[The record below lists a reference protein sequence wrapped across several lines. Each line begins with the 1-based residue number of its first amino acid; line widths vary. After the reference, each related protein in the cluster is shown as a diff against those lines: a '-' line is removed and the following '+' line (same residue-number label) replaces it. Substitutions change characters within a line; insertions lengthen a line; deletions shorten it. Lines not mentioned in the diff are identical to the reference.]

1 MTENKEIKKR
11 SAFRSRFGII
21 AAAAGSAIGL
31 GNIWRFPY
39 MTGQNGG
46 AAFILIYLGIIFAI
60 GVPLMI
66 SEFIIG
72 RQSQRNPVGAFKV
85 LKPNSPWKWVGV
97 LGVIASVLI
106 LAFYSTVAGWT
117 LEYIKIAVANQ
128 YHNLDAEGLR
138 TLFSNFTNN
147 SFMSVFWQV
156 VFIVLTVLIVLAGV
170 EKGIERYTKLLMPL
184 LLLIIIVLCIRS
196 VTLPGASKGL
206 SFLFNPDFSKIDGGV
221 VLNALGQAFFSLS
234 LGMGTMITYGSYI
247 KRSEK
252 LPNIAVSVSIADTL
266 IAVLAGVAIFPAVF
280 ALGFTADEG
289 TGLVFIVL
297 PQVFN
302 SLPAGQLF
310 AITFFILLFIAAIT
324 SSISLLEV
332 VTAYLIEERKVSR
345 TKSAIIGGGAALAIG
360 ILCTLSLTDS
370 SALNI
375 GKFSFFDFTE
385 YLTSNIM
392 LPLGGLF
399 IVLFIGWAMSRK
411 HIKEQ
416 LNVTKTAKSIA
427 WYNIFMFILRF
438 IAPVAIILIF
448 LYQTGLIKF

>member
-1 MTENKEIKKR
+1 
-11 SAFRSRFGII
+11 
-21 AAAAGSAIGL
+21 
-31 GNIWRFPY
+31 
-39 MTGQNGG
+39 
-46 AAFILIYLGIIFAI
+46 
-60 GVPLMI
+60 
-66 SEFIIG
+66 
-72 RQSQRNPVGAFKV
+72 
-85 LKPNSPWKWVGV
+85 
-97 LGVIASVLI
+97 
-106 LAFYSTVAGWT
+106 
-117 LEYIKIAVANQ
+117 
-128 YHNLDAEGLR
+128 
-138 TLFSNFTNN
+138 
-147 SFMSVFWQV
+147 MSVFWQV
-156 VFIVLTVLIVLAGV
+156 IFIVVTVLIVLAGV

-184 LLLIIIVLCIRS
+184 LLLIIIILCIRS

-252 LPNIAVSVSIADTL
+252 LPKIAVSVSITDTL
-266 IAVLAGVAIFPAVF
+266 IAILAGVAIFPAVF

-370 SALNI
+370 STLNI
-375 GKFSFFDFTE
+375 GTFSFFDFTE

-392 LPLGGLF
+392 LPLGGLL

-411 HIKEQ
+411 LIKEQ

>member
-1 MTENKEIKKR
+1 MAENKEIKKR

-39 MTGQNGG
+39 MTGENGG

-85 LKPNSPWKWVGV
+85 LKPNSQWKWVGV
-97 LGVIASVLI
+97 MGVIASLLI

-147 SFMSVFWQV
+147 SFMPVFWQV

-252 LPNIAVSVSIADTL
+252 LPKIAVSVSITDTL
-266 IAVLAGVAIFPAVF
+266 IAILAGVAIFPAVF

-310 AITFFILLFIAAIT
+310 AITFFILLFI
-324 SSISLLEV
+324 LLYGFRFCKIPV
-332 VTAYLIEERKVSR
+332 FNNYV
-345 TKSAIIGGGAALAIG
+345 G
-360 ILCTLSLTDS
+360 
-370 SALNI
+370 
-375 GKFSFFDFTE
+375 
-385 YLTSNIM
+385 
-392 LPLGGLF
+392 
-399 IVLFIGWAMSRK
+399 
-411 HIKEQ
+411 EQ
-416 LNVTKTAKSIA
+416 FVE
-427 WYNIFMFILRF
+427 
-438 IAPVAIILIF
+438 
-448 LYQTGLIKF
+448 

>member
-221 VLNALGQAFFSLS
+221 VLNALGQAFFS
-234 LGMGTMITYGSYI
+234 
-247 KRSEK
+247 
-252 LPNIAVSVSIADTL
+252 
-266 IAVLAGVAIFPAVF
+266 
-280 ALGFTADEG
+280 
-289 TGLVFIVL
+289 
-297 PQVFN
+297 
-302 SLPAGQLF
+302 
-310 AITFFILLFIAAIT
+310 
-324 SSISLLEV
+324 
-332 VTAYLIEERKVSR
+332 
-345 TKSAIIGGGAALAIG
+345 
-360 ILCTLSLTDS
+360 
-370 SALNI
+370 
-375 GKFSFFDFTE
+375 
-385 YLTSNIM
+385 
-392 LPLGGLF
+392 
-399 IVLFIGWAMSRK
+399 
-411 HIKEQ
+411 
-416 LNVTKTAKSIA
+416 
-427 WYNIFMFILRF
+427 
-438 IAPVAIILIF
+438 
-448 LYQTGLIKF
+448 